1 MVKEEERVVF
11 VYELDKLRH
20 EYRKCADLSMREQ
33 IREDIVLLQNV
44 ISNSETETDGQIN
57 MF

>member
-1 MVKEEERVVF
+1 MVKEEEKVVF

-20 EYRKCADLSMREQ
+20 EYRKCTDLSMRQQ
-33 IREDIVLLQNV
+33 IREDIVLLQKV
-44 ISNSETETDGQIN
+44 ISNYENETDGQIN